1 MNKFNFTNHALNRM
15 NERNISQ
22 DKIEEIIN
30 SGQTFCGKNGRYI
43 IKHFEIVGSIIRNY
57 RIIFS
62 KLDNLVITVY
72 CFEKKFDERFSIR
85 KDKTKSQ
92 RKIFQQKKKTLK
104 QIEDDDYFYK
114 ELKKFK

>member
-1 MNKFNFTNHALNRM
+1 MNFTNHALNRM

-22 DKIEEIIN
+22 DKIEEIIEC
-30 SGQTFCGKNGRYI
+30 GQTFCGKNGRYI

-62 KLDNLVITVY
+62 KIDNLVITVY
-72 CFEKKFDERFSIR
+72 CFEKKFDERISIR

-92 RKIFQQKKKTLK
+92 RKIFKQKKKTLK
-104 QIEDDDYFYK
+104 KIEDDDYFKK